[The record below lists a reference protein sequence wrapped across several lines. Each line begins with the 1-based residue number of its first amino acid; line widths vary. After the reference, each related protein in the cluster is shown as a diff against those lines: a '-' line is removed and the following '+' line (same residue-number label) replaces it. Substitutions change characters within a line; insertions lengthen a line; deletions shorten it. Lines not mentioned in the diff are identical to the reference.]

1 MRLNKV
7 TLNNFR
13 CFEHLELDLHPRLTV
28 LVGKNGAGKTAILD
42 AISVGLSPA
51 LRYLSSVNQRL
62 SSSRIK
68 DSDVR
73 IESWGKRGNQE
84 RWGACD
90 YSQVIVETTSAL
102 KWETWKAST
111 KGKTPKTKTKTKIGE
126 ATLASAMASISES
139 FKSEQ
144 PELLPIFS
152 YYGAQRGYIE
162 IPKRIRAST
171 KNYGYPTAALID
183 ALNAQSDFREMLKWF
198 DLEES
203 AELRANKGCRPEE
216 YEESAALSAVRVAIE
231 QVLGG
236 DYSNPRF
243 NREHKFV
250 VDAKQGPT
258 PLQVSQLSQGY
269 QSMLALAMDF
279 ARRMAIG
286 NSHLHRFFDLPHS
299 EAVDVFLKELR
310 QLNPQW
316 FDKPGELDL
325 PSFSTPTL
333 SAPGIMLIDE
343 VDLHLHPAW
352 QQRVLDDLLRAFPG
366 TQFVVTTHSPQVL
379 STVPAGCIRVLATE
393 RDEESGQQ
401 RIVIQPVAHQ
411 TLGVA
416 SSDVLAEVM
425 GTDPVPDVDAARQL
439 SRYMALIQQD
449 LEDSDEAQQ
458 LRATLNQHF
467 GADHPQM
474 LECQRLC
481 RLQALKRRRPL
492 RSSGAEG

>member
-73 IESWGKRGNQE
+73 IEPWGKRGDQE
-84 RWGACD
+84 RWVACD

-111 KGKTPKTKTKTKIGE
+111 KGKTPKSKIGE
-126 ATLASAMASISES
+126 SALASAMASISES
-139 FKSEQ
+139 FKSEE

-231 QVLGG
+231 QILGG

-258 PLQVSQLSQGY
+258 PLQVNQLSQGY

-286 NSHLHRFFDLPHS
+286 NSHLHRFFDLLHS
-299 EAVDVFLKELR
+299 EAVDAFLERLR
-310 QLNPQW
+310 ELNPQW
-316 FDKPGELDL
+316 FDKSEELDL

-333 SAPGIMLIDE
+333 LAPGIMLIDE

-366 TQFVVTTHSPQVL
+366 TQFIVTTHSPQVL
-379 STVPAGCIRVLATE
+379 SSVPAECIRVLATE
-393 RDEESGQQ
+393 RDEASGQQ
-401 RIVIQPVAHQ
+401 RIVIQPVTQQ
-411 TLGVA
+411 TQGVA

-458 LRATLNQHF
+458 LLAVLNQHF

-474 LECQRLC
+474 LECQRLS

-492 RSSGAEG
+492 SRPDGTEG

>member
-42 AISVGLSPA
+42 AIAVGLSPV
-51 LRYLSSVNQRL
+51 LRYLSSANQRL
-62 SSSRIK
+62 SGVGIK
-68 DSDVR
+68 DLDIR
-73 IESWGKRGNQE
+73 IEPWSKRGEQE

-90 YSQVIVETTSAL
+90 YAQVIVETASGLSWDAWKPSA
-102 KWETWKAST
+102 
-111 KGKTPKTKTKTKIGE
+111 KGKQPKTKVGE
-126 ATLASAMASISES
+126 SELARAMASILDG
-139 FKSEQ
+139 FRSEQ
-144 PELLPIFS
+144 RELLPIFA

-162 IPKRIRAST
+162 IPQRLRAGNQ
-171 KNYGYPTAALID
+171 NYDHPASALVD
-183 ALNAQSDFREMLKWF
+183 ALDARSDFREMLKWF

-250 VDAKQGPT
+250 VDAEEGPT

-286 NSHLHRFFDLPHS
+286 NGHLHRFFSLFHDES
-299 EAVDVFLKELR
+299 VEAFLEKLR
-310 QLNPQW
+310 ELNPQW
-316 FDKPGELDL
+316 FDKPEGLDL

-333 SAPGIMLIDE
+333 LAPGIMLIDE

-352 QQRVLDDLLRAFPG
+352 QQRVLDDLLRTFPS
-366 TQFVVTTHSPQVL
+366 TQFIVTTHSPQVL
-379 STVPAGCIRVLATE
+379 STVRRENIRTLGPDA
-393 RDEESGQQ
+393 SG
-401 RIVIQPVAHQ
+401 RIVASQPLARTYGEPSGDVLHSVMLVDPQPPVAEKPDLQHLTELVDQ
-411 TLGVA
+411 GRYDEPEALHLMQKLLTALG
-416 SSDVLAEVM
+416 E
-425 GTDPVPDVDAARQL
+425 Q
-439 SRYMALIQQD
+439 
-449 LEDSDEAQQ
+449 
-458 LRATLNQHF
+458 
-467 GADHPQM
+467 HPQ
-474 LECQRLC
+474 LQRLQ
-481 RLQALKRRRPL
+481 RSIQRQRALK
-492 RSSGAEG
+492 G

>member
-1 MRLNKV
+1 MRLNKI

-42 AISVGLSPA
+42 AVSVGLSPA

-73 IESWGKRGNQE
+73 IEPWGRRGDQE

-90 YSQVIVETTSAL
+90 FSQVIVETTSDL
-102 KWETWKAST
+102 KWETWKASA
-111 KGKTPKTKTKTKIGE
+111 KGKTPKTRIGE
-126 ATLASAMASISES
+126 SALASAMASISES
-139 FKSEQ
+139 FKSEK

-171 KNYGYPTAALID
+171 KNYDYPTAALID

-203 AELRANKGCRPEE
+203 AELRSNKGCRPEE
-216 YEESAALSAVRVAIE
+216 YEESPALSAVRVAIE
-231 QVLGG
+231 QILGG

-243 NREHKFV
+243 NRDHKFI

-286 NSHLHRFFDLPHS
+286 NSHLHRFFDQS
-299 EAVDVFLKELR
+299 NNDVVDAFLESLR
-310 QLNPQW
+310 ELNPHW
-316 FDKPGELDL
+316 FDKSEGLSL

-333 SAPGIMLIDE
+333 LAPGIMLIDE

-352 QQRVLDDLLRAFPG
+352 QQRVLSDLLRAFPS
-366 TQFVVTTHSPQVL
+366 TQFIVTTHSPQVL
-379 STVPAGCIRVLATE
+379 STVPAECIRVLTTE

-401 RIVIQPVAHQ
+401 RIVIQPVTQQ

-425 GTDPVPDVDAARQL
+425 GTDPVPDIAEARQL

-449 LEDSDEAQQ
+449 LEDSDDAQQ
-458 LRATLNQHF
+458 LLTVLNRHF

-474 LECQRLC
+474 LECQRLS

-492 RSSGAEG
+492 NRPDGTEG